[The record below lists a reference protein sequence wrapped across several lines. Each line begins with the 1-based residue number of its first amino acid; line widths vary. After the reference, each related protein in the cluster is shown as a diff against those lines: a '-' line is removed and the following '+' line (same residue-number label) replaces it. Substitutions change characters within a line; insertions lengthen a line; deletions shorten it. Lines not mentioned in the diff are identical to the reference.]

1 MLLRL
6 EFMITSRDPGVIPS
20 AEALLGIR
28 RQLLM
33 ALPDKRSGLVRRRL
47 WARKAG
53 DAYDRMI
60 SVFMAAYGGQPGIG
74 EFEVFRKAV
83 VEAAGNRRSQLDVL
97 AEVHEWLVRD
107 RDRDGVVSQ
116 LEDRLTQQGMR
127 IVRVP
132 LADHQ
137 ADERFRCHGSG
148 NLVSVESPAYT
159 TDVDGREV
167 VVRQGNLNCA
177 PDAVN
182 EDEPDSAEE
191 GPPGMDQSDGASSTG
206 GDSID
211 GEHGESEDPDSPDRP
226 DGNDQVIVNGARS
239 EVRKDEQSVSGT
251 VDETETHTE
260 DGEGN

>member
-6 EFMITSRDPGVIPS
+6 EFMIASRDPGVIPS

-33 ALPDKRSGLVRRRL
+33 ALPDKRSGPVRRRL

-60 SVFMAAYGGQPGIG
+60 SVFMAAYGSQPGIG

-107 RDRDGVVSQ
+107 RDWDGIVSQ

-132 LADHQ
+132 LVDHQ

-148 NLVSVESPAYT
+148 HALPIYFCVRRRRPNLLLTGLFPC
-159 TDVDGREV
+159 
-167 VVRQGNLNCA
+167 RQ
-177 PDAVN
+177 
-182 EDEPDSAEE
+182 DSR
-191 GPPGMDQSDGASSTG
+191 
-206 GDSID
+206 
-211 GEHGESEDPDSPDRP
+211 HCR
-226 DGNDQVIVNGARS
+226 R
-239 EVRKDEQSVSGT
+239 
-251 VDETETHTE
+251 
-260 DGEGN
+260 